1 MVVPLSLALRIIA
14 TNTGERLL
22 AFTEQGWYDQ
32 GGLWRPFTKLRSSAT
47 PFPEGKS
54 ATDPPVSAA
63 YVQDLVSAGVAA
75 AMQAMSQAT
84 HERFQHIEDDIGAL
98 TEQKNQL
105 DKSLREGGGAHAG
118 HSTIESAGA
127 VSRMLSGGEGSCT
140 GRRSREADSSMYKPG
155 YDPSRRRDVDEL
167 HERQE
172 EDADAVSHMLNGGD
186 ESSKGRRSREADSS
200 MYKPGYGPSINKTR
214 RDHQEGPPNFLMHEM
229 SAGAG
234 LARPDPRAGNGDSD
248 GTNSLMPDLPDS
260 LLTLSELQ
268 KIAVASKK
276 CLHGVE
282 DHLGVCSHELADFQD
297 TAKEDQELDTGWV
310 ANTISCSRQV
320 GATTVAPYFAGP
332 PKESI
337 AACTHNE
344 PQTCRPSAG

>member
-1 MVVPLSLALRIIA
+1 MEPLVMVVPLSLALRIIA
-14 TNTGERLL
+14 TNTGEKLL

-47 PFPEGKS
+47 PFPGGKS

-118 HSTIESAGA
+118 HSTIETAGA
-127 VSRMLSGGEGSCT
+127 VSRMLSGGEESCT

-186 ESSKGRRSREADSS
+186 ESSKGRQSREADSS

-214 RDHQEGPPNFLMHEM
+214 RDHQEDPPNVPEGWGGTFVRDRSENNS
-229 SAGAG
+229 SA
-234 LARPDPRAGNGDSD
+234 L
-248 GTNSLMPDLPDS
+248 PDLPDS
-260 LLTLSELQ
+260 FLTLSDLQ
-268 KIAVASKK
+268 RIAVASKI
-276 CLHGVE
+276 CLQGAE
-282 DHLGVCSHELADFQD
+282 DFLGVSSHELAD
-297 TAKEDQELDTGWV
+297 
-310 ANTISCSRQV
+310 
-320 GATTVAPYFAGP
+320 
-332 PKESI
+332 
-337 AACTHNE
+337 
-344 PQTCRPSAG
+344 